1 MKKILSLL
9 ILILMVGMAFG
20 QLRNEK
26 PKKIVKAAF
35 FDKTPPLRDMRVV
48 LPGERDRSWKD
59 NIIANKSLGELDKAS
74 NSGPEINPPGTQD
87 YFGTREIKGPIRNFD
102 GVGNVN
108 GVWPPDTDGDVGPDH
123 YFQMINLSFAI
134 FNKEGELLYG
144 PVDNSTLWNG
154 FIGPWTGT
162 NDGDPIV
169 IYDELADRWMATQ
182 FAVNL
187 SNGKSYEL
195 VAISETPDPTGAYY
209 RYAFE
214 FDYMNDYP
222 KLSVWPDGYYSS
234 YHMFSGTYRGAAF
247 AVFERDKMLVGDSTA
262 RMVYFGEYP
271 SVYGV
276 LPSDF
281 DGPQPPAGSPCYFID
296 MDDSH
301 KMDFY
306 ELSVDWNNT
315 ANSTLNQTHSEIP
328 DNYSTGVNGIE
339 QPNTSTKLDDL
350 AGMLMYRLQYRNFGS
365 YETMVTNHTVQYYGR
380 AAIRWYELRKE
391 TGDWY
396 IYQQGT
402 YSPDPENRWMGSIA
416 MNGNGQIAL
425 GFSISSDDI
434 YPSIRYT
441 GRSPEAPLGEM
452 NYDELE
458 LKAGQSSQSGI
469 SRWGDYSCMSVDP
482 ADDSTFWFTTEYRK
496 SNNWATWISSFD
508 FGPPLEPVIELVDND
523 TICEYSYYNAS
534 ASATYQQSVLWETSG
549 DGIFN
554 NPTSL
559 NTTYAHGPTDLTNGE
574 VQLKV
579 TAVGYGS
586 GQEAADSLLL
596 HINEKPDADAGND
609 TLICVDDFLPLE
621 ATVINASGVLWET
634 DGDGTFENDTLATSI
649 YYPGPNDILEG
660 TVELTLNAHPIAPCE
675 EGDSDE
681 LILSIDECTGI
692 DRADTEA
699 ARVEIIPNPASSQ
712 FTYNISGLKQ
722 GSTKVSI
729 LNLNGQVLFSMRFNY
744 TDHIQGREV
753 DVSHFSEGTFIFRVE
768 QENTRINKKLIL
780 R

>member
-1 MKKILSLL
+1 MKKILPLL
-9 ILILMVGMAFG
+9 TLLLLVSMAFG

-26 PKKIVKAAF
+26 PKKVVKAAF
-35 FDKTPPLRDMRVV
+35 FDKTPPLRDMKVV

-59 NIIANKSLGELDKAS
+59 NIIANESLKELDKAN
-74 NSGPEINPPGTQD
+74 NSGPEINPPETQD
-87 YFGTREIKGPIRNFD
+87 YFGTREIRGPIRNFD

-134 FNKEGELLYG
+134 YSKEGELLYG

-162 NDGDPIV
+162 NDGDPV
-169 IYDELADRWMATQ
+169 VVYDELADRWMATQ

-195 VAISETPDPTGAYY
+195 VAISETPDPTGSYY

-281 DGPQPPAGSPCYFID
+281 DGNPPPAGAPCYFID

-315 ANSTLNQTHSEIP
+315 ANSTLNQTQSETP

-402 YSPDPENRWMGSIA
+402 YSPDPDNRWMGSIA
-416 MNGNGQIAL
+416 MNGNGEIAL
-425 GFSISSDDI
+425 GFSVSSDDI

-441 GRSPEAPLGEM
+441 GRSSDAPLGEM

-508 FGPPLEPVIELVDND
+508 FSPPLDPVIVLVDMD
-523 TICEYSYYNAS
+523 TICEYTYYNAS
-534 ASATYQQSVLWETSG
+534 ASATYQQSVLWETAG

-559 NTTYAHGPTDLTNGE
+559 NTTYAHGPSDLSNGE
-574 VQLKV
+574 VQLKI

-586 GQEAADSLLL
+586 GQEIADSLMLY
-596 HINEKPDADAGND
+596 INEKPDADAGND
-609 TLICVDDFLPLE
+609 TLICTDDFLPL
-621 ATVINASGVLWET
+621 AASVINASGVLWET
-634 DGDGTFENDTLATSI
+634 NRDGSFENDTLTSSI
-649 YYPGPNDILEG
+649 YYPGPNDIQEG
-660 TVELTLNAHPIAPCE
+660 SVEITLNAHPIAPCE
-675 EGDSDE
+675 EGDTDE
-681 LILSIDECTGI
+681 LTLTIDECTGI
-692 DRADTEA
+692 DRPGAQT
-699 ARVEIIPNPASSQ
+699 VKLEIKPNPASDHFS
-712 FTYNISGLKQ
+712 YNISGLEQ
-722 GSTKVSI
+722 GKTIMSI
-729 LNLNGQVLFSMRFNY
+729 LNLNGQVLFRVMFNF
-744 TDHIQGREV
+744 TEDIRNREV
-753 DVSHFSEGTFIFRVE
+753 DVSHFPEGTYIFRLE